1 MLGNEEGKMSQKI
14 SVSSK
19 DTSGAISA
27 GAQQVGRKKF
37 HIHQD
42 TLLGY
47 LLILPAAIILII
59 VLVYPTVFNLLV
71 SMREWSWSASAAA
84 PKPFV
89 GIENFVKLFEMAR
102 FWNAIRVS
110 LSMLFFGLIV
120 QYILGF
126 GLALL
131 LNEQVR
137 GLRIFRTIFILPMIL
152 APIVVGIQWRYL
164 LSGNF
169 GVLNYMLTR
178 IGMNPP
184 SWLSDPNLT
193 LWVVI
198 LVDTWMYLPFV
209 ALILLAGL
217 QQVPKEVYEAAE
229 VDGANWMAK
238 FLNITFPALIP
249 ATITVLLMR
258 GTEIFRAFD
267 VVYVMT
273 GGGPGRSTEVL
284 GMMLYK
290 TAFSEGNMGTAAALA
305 IIIGVV
311 GMAIGM
317 FFIRMVRTDRSMF

>member
-1 MLGNEEGKMSQKI
+1 MAQNLSASPQELLPTQVTG
-14 SVSSK
+14 
-19 DTSGAISA
+19 TSGRSKPKRSR
-27 GAQQVGRKKF
+27 AQQ
-37 HIHQD
+37 D
-42 TLLGY
+42 AMLGY
-47 LLILPAAIILII
+47 LLILPSVVILVI
-59 VLVYPTVFNLLV
+59 VLVYPTIFNLLV
-71 SMREWSWSASAAA
+71 SVRQWSWSASAAA

-89 GIENFVKLFEMAR
+89 GFDNFMALFRMAR

-110 LSMLFFGLIV
+110 LLMVFFGLIV
-120 QYILGF
+120 QYVLGL

-131 LNEQVR
+131 LNEQVK
-137 GLRIFRTIFILPMIL
+137 GQRIFRTIFLLPMIL

-169 GVLNYMLTR
+169 GVVNYLLTR
-178 IGMNPP
+178 LGTTPP
-184 SWLSDPNLT
+184 SWLSDPHLT
-193 LWVVI
+193 LWVII

-217 QQVPKEVYEAAE
+217 QQIPKEVYEAAE
-229 VDGANWMAK
+229 VDGANSWAK
-238 FLNITFPALIP
+238 FRNITLPALGP

-273 GGGPGRSTEVL
+273 GGGPGRSTENL

-305 IIIGVV
+305 IIIGVI

-317 FFIRMVRTDRSMF
+317 FFIRMVRTDKSML